1 MKRFAPLI
9 VTVVGLLC
17 LLTLLGSS
25 LLAPVEI
32 GAIHLYQRLGSPV
45 MGYFVTCRFT
55 PSCSHYA
62 VRALGDEGFWKGNLL
77 IFQRLIRCSPIGV
90 LFLD

>member
-1 MKRFAPLI
+1 MNRFAPLV
-9 VTVVGLLC
+9 VTVAVLLC
-17 LLTLLGSS
+17 LLTLLGGS
-25 LLAPVEI
+25 LLARAEI
-32 GAIHLYQRLGSPV
+32 GAVHLYQSVGSPV